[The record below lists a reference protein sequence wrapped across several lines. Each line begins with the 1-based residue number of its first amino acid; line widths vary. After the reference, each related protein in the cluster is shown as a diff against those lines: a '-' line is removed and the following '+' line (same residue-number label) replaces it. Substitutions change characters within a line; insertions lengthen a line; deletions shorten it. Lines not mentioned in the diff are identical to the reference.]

1 MNLAKTDRDELCE
14 EIYSLIANVIAITE
28 APDEYGLPVKVK
40 ARAIKEL
47 TDDTFHSILRKITK
61 QRDRAVALSRN

>member
-1 MNLAKTDRDELCE
+1 MNLAKSDYDELYD
-14 EIYSLIANVIAITE
+14 EIFGLVSSVILITE
-28 APDEYGLPVKVK
+28 APAEYGVPVNVK

-47 TDDTFHSILRKITK
+47 TDDTFRSILRKITK